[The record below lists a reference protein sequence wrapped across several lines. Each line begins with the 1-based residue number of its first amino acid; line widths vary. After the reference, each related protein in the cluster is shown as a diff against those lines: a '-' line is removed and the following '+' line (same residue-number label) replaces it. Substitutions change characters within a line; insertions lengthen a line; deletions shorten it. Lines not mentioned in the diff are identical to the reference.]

1 MKIKKHF
8 SHLIFINYSTQK
20 SSSHFLNFVAHF
32 LIFLFHYNFDFVKNI
47 FLFCSFILVSIFA
60 NAQSYSIKGIVVD
73 DKSQTLIGATVA
85 VLNPMTKSIVTG
97 TITDFNGNFKISNL
111 SDNKILLKISY
122 LGYTDEMKFFMA
134 KDSVTMAGA
143 IVLKPDATLLKDVK
157 VVGQIVP
164 TKQKGDTTEMNAG
177 AFKTNPDATSEDLV
191 NKMPGI
197 SSQNGSVTAHGETV
211 KQVLVDGKPFFGDD
225 PATTL
230 KNLPAD
236 VIDKIQVFDKKTD
249 QAAFSGFDDGNTSK
263 TINVITKPQFR
274 NGSFGKF
281 YAGAGQDEDNSM
293 RYKAGE
299 NFNIF
304 KGQRRI
310 SILSQSNNT
319 NEQNFAPEDLMGVMG
334 GGGGRGM
341 MMGGGNMGNFIVNQQ
356 SGITQTHAA
365 GINYSDKWGKGTDVT
380 ASYFYNYGDNK
391 NQTDLAHQSLSGTNS
406 FFNLLNYKQTSST
419 ENINQ
424 NHRFNFKID
433 SKIDSFN
440 SILFQP
446 KISVQQNDSR
456 SFSSSKNIFSN
467 KYIDSTNNTTPSKTG
482 VNVSSN
488 ILWRHSFRK
497 QFRTLSVNV
506 TPGYNSQVGKT
517 NYTNLKYDTSDIT
530 TSKLQEQIALNKKGY
545 NTTTNLT
552 YTEPI
557 DTCQSLQFSYS
568 NSFNINDSKR
578 MIFNQT
584 NATDTFKNLSNVFN
598 SFYQSHAG
606 GVGYNLRKKKL
617 NLTANVNYQWAQLQN
632 KQTFPSDYS
641 FTKPFASVLP
651 SFELRYKFDNEKNV
665 RMNITTNNNI
675 PSIDQLQNVYNTS
688 NTLQVSVG
696 NPNLKQDYS
705 TNIRIRYFSVNQ
717 AKNTNFF
724 MMLGGGFTQ
733 NYIGN
738 STTYVT
744 ANDSAKYNWG
754 FKPSSGTT
762 LTMPVNLDGY
772 YNLRTFMVYGFP
784 VKKLKM
790 NFNINFSGNYNY
802 TPSMINNQIN
812 YATNPSASLGIGL
825 SSNISERFD
834 YNISSNTS
842 YNQSKYSLQSNLNQ
856 TYWAQ
861 TTRAKINLMPWK
873 GLVITSDVA
882 HQVYSGLSAAYDK
895 NYVIWN
901 AGIGYKFLKKK
912 AGDLRLVMTD
922 ILNQNTSI
930 SRNITDT
937 YIEDSRTTVLRRYVM
952 LVFTYT
958 FKNFGGK
965 MPGSDGNHQHWMGG
979 MPGGGFGPPGGRF

>member
-1 MKIKKHF
+1 MI
-8 SHLIFINYSTQK
+8 
-20 SSSHFLNFVAHF
+20 
-32 LIFLFHYNFDFVKNI
+32 DEKN
-47 FLFCSFILVSIFA
+47 
-60 NAQSYSIKGIVVD
+60 
-73 DKSQTLIGATVA
+73 QTLIGATVA
-85 VLNPMTKSIVTG
+85 VLNPADKSIV
-97 TITDFNGNFKISNL
+97 NGNTTNMNGFFRVDGLNNS
-111 SDNKILLKISY
+111 KILLKISY
-122 LGYTDEMKFFMA
+122 LGYTDALRFFMA
-134 KDSVTMAGA
+134 KDSVTNAGT
-143 IVLKPDATLLKDVK
+143 IQLTPDATLLKDVK
-157 VVGQIVP
+157 IVGEENRA
-164 TKQKGDTTEMNAG
+164 KQKGDTTEINAK
-177 AFKTNPDATSEDLV
+177 AFKVNPDATSEDLV

-197 SSQNGSVTAHGETV
+197 SSQNGTVTAHGETV
-211 KQVLVDGKPFFGDD
+211 KKVLVDGKPFFGDD
-225 PATTL
+225 PTNTL
-230 KNLPAD
+230 KNLPAEA
-236 VIDKIQVFDKKTD
+236 IDKVQVYDAKSD

-263 TINVITKPQFR
+263 TINVVTKREFR

-281 YAGAGQDEDNSM
+281 YAGGGADEDNLM

-299 NFNIF
+299 TYNMF

-310 SILSQSNNT
+310 SILSQSNNI

-334 GGGGRGM
+334 SSGGRGASSGGF
-341 MMGGGNMGNFIVNQQ
+341 GGGNMGNFMVNQQ

-391 NQTDLAHQSLSGTNS
+391 NQTDLTHQSLSSSGVS
-406 FFNLLNYKQTSST
+406 SDLLNYHQLSFS
-419 ENINQ
+419 ENKNQ

-433 SKIDSFN
+433 SKLDSFN

-446 KISVQQNDSR
+446 KISVQQNNSM
-456 SFSSSKNIFSN
+456 SYSSSKNIFSN
-467 KYIDSTNNTTPSKTG
+467 KYIDSTNNSTPSKTG

-488 ILWRHSFRK
+488 VLWRHSFRK
-497 QFRTLSVNV
+497 QFRTLSINL

-517 NYTNLKYDTSDIT
+517 NYADLKYDTSDRPT
-530 TSKLQEQIALNKKGY
+530 KSLQEQIALNKKGY
-545 NTTTNLT
+545 NNSSNIT
-552 YTEPI
+552 YTEPF
-557 DTCQSLQFSYS
+557 DTSQSLMFTYS
-568 NSFNINDSKR
+568 NNLNINDSKR
-578 MIFNQT
+578 MIFNQN

-617 NLTANVNYQWAQLQN
+617 NLTTNINYQWAQLQN
-632 KQTFPSDYS
+632 KQTFPADYS

-651 SFELRYKFDNEKNV
+651 SMELRYKFNNEKNL
-665 RMNITTNNNI
+665 RMNISTNNNI

-696 NPNLKQDYS
+696 NPDLKQDYS
-705 TNIRIRYFSVNQ
+705 ATLRIRYFNMNQ

-724 MMLGGGFTQ
+724 MMVGGSFTN

-738 STTYVT
+738 STTYVS
-744 ANDSAKYNWG
+744 AADSSKYNWG

-762 LTMPVNLDGY
+762 LTMPVNLNGY

-812 YATNPSASLGIGL
+812 YATNPSASLGLGF

-901 AGIGYKFLKKK
+901 AGIGYKFLKKQ

-937 YIEDSRTTVLRRYVM
+937 YIEDSRTTILRRYVM

-965 MPGSDGNHQHWMGG
+965 MPGSDGDHHHWMIPPGG
-979 MPGGGFGPPGGRF
+979 MPPGVRF